1 MSKLDTAPFKIHDR
15 VRWVTSIGTGQKLEK
30 RGVISDGYFQPKT
43 KLRREGWRLLI
54 KKESADDEKTHLEKY
69 FDELETC

>member
-1 MSKLDTAPFKIHDR
+1 MR
-15 VRWVTSIGTGQKLEK
+15 VHYLFLKKEVG
-30 RGVISDGYFQPKT
+30 FQPKT